1 MMRAAQDRITVMEGI
16 REAGTVV
23 GDGVA
28 SFLTDTT
35 KVATT
40 VGVITAIAA
49 GVYGARMGASVSG
62 KYIADKLIKVKT
74 VHSFALVLLR
84 LGCGGVFG
92 VSRVEAAQDRC
103 TDRTLAPTA
112 ASYS

>member
-74 VHSFALVLLR
+74 VHSFFPCPAQTRVWR
-84 LGCGGVFG
+84 CCRGESSGGG
-92 VSRVEAAQDRC
+92 ARSM
-103 TDRTLAPTA
+103 
-112 ASYS
+112 Y